1 MIDRTAVRLA
11 RYAPGSAMPPHEHAQ
26 PSFNIVVGGSFL
38 ERIGREER
46 RYAAGFVSFCP
57 AGVTHSQQFGP
68 AGARQIICTP
78 RRDWLEYLAD
88 CRVDLARSPYA
99 GATLFRA
106 LGARLLQEL
115 HSPRDLSALACE
127 GMVLEAIAAFGRSR
141 LEAPGAAA
149 RAPAW
154 LRAAR
159 DFLHENAC
167 APLPLARIAQAA
179 GRHEVHLAREFRRFF
194 GASIG
199 EYLRRLRCERAA
211 QLLVEPRSTHTITEV
226 AVRCGFS
233 SHAHL
238 CREFRSR
245 FGLTPSQ
252 YRRQGTAS
260 GA

>member
-1 MIDRTAVRLA
+1 MIDRTPLRLA
-11 RYAPGSAMPPHEHAQ
+11 RYVPGSTMPLHQHAQ
-26 PSFNIVVGGSFL
+26 PSFNFVIGGSFL
-38 ERIGREER
+38 ERIGHEER
-46 RYAAGFVSFCP
+46 RYAAGFVSYCP
-57 AGVTHSQQFGP
+57 AGLEHSQQFGQ

-88 CRVDLARSPYA
+88 CRVELAGSPYA
-99 GATLFRA
+99 GATLFRS

-115 HSPRDLSALACE
+115 RSPDDLSALTCD
-127 GMVLEAIAAFGRSR
+127 GLVLEAIAAFGRSS
-141 LEAPGAAA
+141 LEGSRAA

-159 DFLHENAC
+159 DFIQENAC

-194 GASIG
+194 GSSIG

-211 QLLVEPRSTHTITEV
+211 QLLAQPRAAPTITEV
-226 AVRCGFS
+226 ALRCGFS

-238 CREFRSR
+238 CREFRNR

-252 YRRQGTAS
+252 YRWQSLGR
-260 GA
+260 